1 MADSTM
7 TLQYDGSSLSL
18 LNGEDYILST
28 CVIPSFYGTND
39 ITYAQQGQVDEL
51 ESRLTS
57 SFNIND
63 TRINNLMDEI
73 KSLKKIISNLSTQ
86 LYTHLGQH
94 QKQEFEKK
102 NNII

>member
-1 MADSTM
+1 MTVADNTI
-7 TLQYDGSSLSL
+7 TLQYDGSSLL
-18 LNGEDYILST
+18 LNGENLNGQWTT
-28 CVIPSFYGTND
+28 CPQPIAYRDSN

-86 LYTHLGQH
+86 LY
-94 QKQEFEKK
+94 
-102 NNII
+102 

>member
-28 CVIPSFYGTND
+28 CVIPSFYGTNH

-51 ESRLTS
+51 DSRFS
-57 SFNIND
+57 SLHGINKV
-63 TRINNLMDEI
+63 RINNLEDEI
-73 KSLKKIISNLSTQ
+73 KSLKKIISKLNTKL
-86 LYTHLGQH
+86 
-94 QKQEFEKK
+94 
-102 NNII
+102 